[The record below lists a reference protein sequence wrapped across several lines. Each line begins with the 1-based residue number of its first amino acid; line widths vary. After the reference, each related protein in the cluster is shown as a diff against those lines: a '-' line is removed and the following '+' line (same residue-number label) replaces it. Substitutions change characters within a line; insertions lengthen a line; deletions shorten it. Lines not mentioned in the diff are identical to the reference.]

1 MVHHIWCE
9 HLVYRVQKWV
19 TKRVL
24 TDKMIRMQY
33 GLQTRIQ
40 YMLARTACAGPGFV
54 LSSKFLDNVRNMADH
69 IWCESL
75 CMEVNKWV
83 MKR

>member
-1 MVHHIWCE
+1 MADHIWCE

-24 TDKMIRMQY
+24 TDKMIRIQY
-33 GLQTRIQ
+33 GVHTRIQ
-40 YMLARTACAGPGFV
+40 YMLARTACAGADDFIYRNNFV
-54 LSSKFLDNVRNMADH
+54 GYVRNMADH

-75 CMEVNKWV
+75 YMSIFGKC
-83 MKR
+83 